1 MRKSFFNGA
10 VTCVVAFVTLTTF
23 SSCVD
28 EKYELSEDNIDL
40 TVTVF
45 QEGISIPLG
54 STDKITLES
63 LYSQLD
69 EQTKEMIQE
78 LDGAYMFRMTDNM
91 DLTEDIAEALKGIGG
106 IDAVA
111 LANQT
116 FEFPID
122 NIDLSGISI
131 AGQKIGPEI
140 IDVSGMIDVPDLD
153 SKLPKIELALDPVS
167 VTVPEVDANSL
178 KIDLSAV
185 GEDMER
191 ETVIVEKV
199 EIPDY
204 ASSVEGLVW
213 DKEMSIDDVQNALKL
228 LNVGM
233 VTAFKFEPYEVEV
246 PLKFTLPEQIKSVK
260 DIELDENAQFELIF
274 EIENPLFTSGSIAP
288 KIDADIHNLLHID
301 KTESGIEDVDP
312 DHDGIWVQHIHDSF
326 VMSDENDWRSD
337 HVYHIDALALT
348 PEDWETGSDGC
359 LAIDKK
365 VKITMEGELVQPKP
379 LMTTLQHLKD
389 NGKNPM
395 KIKMTLKFNNFE
407 ISNVVMELKP
417 VEKTQ
422 TLSQDISFN
431 VDGLPELVKGVEY
444 IEFDQSSPLNLN
456 MKATIPASC
465 NGMDITLET
474 LTLKF
479 PEGMVVDHENFSN
492 RTLTYSNVS
501 LTEGL
506 DEDIRIARM
515 NLPAI
520 SEGSLSYQGKIEVEA
535 KAVASGN
542 LNSKNL
548 VGKPAEDITIAGSV
562 SYNPVLKDYC
572 VEIGDYKYDV
582 SSSLGAFDPINVK
595 LDKSVGEMLAD
606 RSVSVTPKQSRI
618 SIIMDYPDHKIIN
631 LRPLEGEG
639 LVLDFPDMLQFT
651 DDTYAKYNFSR
662 TDNRMAFTGE
672 AVIPKKIELDVDK
685 INVSA
690 VEDNGEY
697 YLRDEIKVIG
707 GVRLKGTEIHMADI
721 EDIKDKDLKVIV
733 EVDIPTI
740 EPAEFK
746 MDEFEVSIPQ
756 KDITIDDVEVEMPE
770 MIRSV
775 SDVEL
780 LLKDVWLDLEVDAS
794 SVGDLIGNDAS
805 VTMGI
810 DIDLPKMFIVE
821 STDPEKAKIDENNHL
836 SISARLENGK
846 ISVDCIH
853 VIGLDL
859 SDVEIKDGKLALSV
873 GTIPVTGS
881 VKLENLD
888 VNVDNL
894 DGKKL
899 GATLNGGLAS
909 RDAEGKPTDLIEID
923 KVKGKIDLGIDP
935 VKTSIDLSE
944 VAKTL
949 NGEDMS
955 VTVDLNTFYLVLDVT
970 TNVDVPIKG
979 NLEIIPYYGKE
990 PGLNKGQVE
999 LELDPQARQ
1008 DNAYRIFVSNMTPAE
1023 SDGRYEVYK
1032 DYMCKKL
1039 DLIGLLYDKQTG
1051 RMADS
1056 LSISLNAGTDPLKDC
1071 TVEPSKDYELKVD
1084 YEVGVPLELGEKFAF
1099 EYRTVIEDLPETA
1112 SQVFAYASVGLGGKV
1127 TNALPLNLD
1136 LQVYPLDSE
1145 GNVIPLKEGV
1155 GHMRIASCD
1164 AKGNPVTTKLDFVLS
1179 GAGTDLSDMKAVE
1192 LVFRADAKDAA
1203 GVPLKADSFLKVELN
1218 ARVPEGV
1225 TLDLKELMNSED
1237 EEN

>member
-69 EQTKEMIQE
+69 EQTREMIQE

-106 IDAVA
+106 IDAVS

-199 EIPDY
+199 EIQDY
-204 ASSVEGLVW
+204 ASSFEGLEW
-213 DKEMSIDDVQNALKL
+213 KKEMSIADVQNALEL

-233 VTAFKFEPYEVEV
+233 VTAFVFEPYEVEV

-326 VMSDENDWRSD
+326 VMSADNGWRSD

-348 PEDWETGSDGC
+348 PEDWKTGPDGC
-359 LAIDKK
+359 LAIDKTAK
-365 VKITMEGELVQPKP
+365 VTMGGELVQPKP
-379 LMTTLQHLKD
+379 LMTTLQHLAD

-456 MKATIPASC
+456 MKATLPASC
-465 NGMDITLET
+465 SGMDITLET

-535 KAVASGN
+535 KAVASGT
-542 LNSKNL
+542 LDSKNL

-582 SSSLGAFDPINVK
+582 SSSLGDFDPIDVK

-631 LRPLEGEG
+631 LRPLDGEG

-662 TDNRMAFTGE
+662 TDNRMTFTGE

-707 GVRLKGTEIHMADI
+707 GVRLKGTEIHMEDI

-775 SDVEL
+775 SDIEL

-821 STDPEKAKIDENNHL
+821 ST
-836 SISARLENGK
+836 R
-846 ISVDCIH
+846 

-955 VTVDLNTFYLVLDVT
+955 VTVQMWTC
-970 TNVDVPIKG
+970 
-979 NLEIIPYYGKE
+979 
-990 PGLNKGQVE
+990 
-999 LELDPQARQ
+999 R
-1008 DNAYRIFVSNMTPAE
+1008 
-1023 SDGRYEVYK
+1023 
-1032 DYMCKKL
+1032 
-1039 DLIGLLYDKQTG
+1039 
-1051 RMADS
+1051 
-1056 LSISLNAGTDPLKDC
+1056 
-1071 TVEPSKDYELKVD
+1071 
-1084 YEVGVPLELGEKFAF
+1084 
-1099 EYRTVIEDLPETA
+1099 
-1112 SQVFAYASVGLGGKV
+1112 
-1127 TNALPLNLD
+1127 
-1136 LQVYPLDSE
+1136 
-1145 GNVIPLKEGV
+1145 
-1155 GHMRIASCD
+1155 
-1164 AKGNPVTTKLDFVLS
+1164 
-1179 GAGTDLSDMKAVE
+1179 
-1192 LVFRADAKDAA
+1192 
-1203 GVPLKADSFLKVELN
+1203 
-1218 ARVPEGV
+1218 
-1225 TLDLKELMNSED
+1225 
-1237 EEN
+1237 